1 MKRRRAAAARRGRC
15 ELAAEILPLL
25 REGKVEA
32 AVERL
37 EAEIR
42 QECTNRTKPENNDEA
57 RT

>member
-15 ELAAEILPLL
+15 QLAAEILPLL

-42 QECTNRTKPENNDEA
+42 PPSRPKETGHEQPV
-57 RT
+57 